1 VTEVLQD
8 LSDALAATVKTAG
21 SSVVQVEARRRLPA
35 SGIIWSS
42 DGVIVTA
49 YHAVERDENIS
60 VGLPNGQS
68 VPATLIGRDPT
79 TDLAVLR
86 AQVPTTSG
94 AQVPTTSGAQVPTTS
109 GAQVPTTSGAQVP
122 TTSGAKTAGLTQ
134 PTLADLDNLHVGHLV
149 LALGRPG
156 RTAQATLGIV
166 SALGESWRTPA
177 GGRIDRYLQTD
188 VVMYPGFS
196 GGPLV
201 NAAGQVLGLNTSAL
215 LRGISLTV
223 PTSTLSQVVQTLLT
237 HGHVRRGY
245 LGVGAQPVR
254 LPSEL
259 GQQLGQETGLL
270 LASVEPGSPADQ
282 GGLLLGDTIVALD
295 GQPVRHMDDLLALLS
310 SDRVG
315 ETLPVR
321 IVRGGQVQE
330 LKVVVGERT

>member
-1 VTEVLQD
+1 MTEVLQD
-8 LSDALAATVKTAG
+8 LSNALAATVETAG

-49 YHAVERDENIS
+49 YHVVERDENIS
-60 VGLPNGQS
+60 VGLPDGQS
-68 VPATLIGRDPT
+68 VPATLVGRDPT

-94 AQVPTTSGAQVPTTS
+94 VVPPTWGDPDS
-109 GAQVPTTSGAQVP
+109 
-122 TTSGAKTAGLTQ
+122 
-134 PTLADLDNLHVGHLV
+134 LHVGHLV
-149 LALGRPG
+149 LAVGRPG
-156 RTAQATLGIV
+156 RTVQATLGIV

-201 NAAGQVLGLNTSAL
+201 DAAGQVLGLNTSAL

-223 PTSTLSQVVQTLLT
+223 PTPTLNEVVQTLLT
-237 HGHVRRGY
+237 HGRVRRGY
-245 LGVGAQPVR
+245 LGVGAQAVR
-254 LPSEL
+254 LPAGLE
-259 GQQLGQETGLL
+259 QQLGQETGLL
-270 LASVEPGSPADQ
+270 LVSVEPGSPADQ

-310 SDRVG
+310 GDRVG
-315 ETLPVR
+315 ETMPVR

>member
-86 AQVPTTSG
+86 TQVLTTSG
-94 AQVPTTSGAQVPTTS
+94 V
-109 GAQVPTTSGAQVP
+109 
-122 TTSGAKTAGLTQ
+122 KTAGLTQ

-156 RTAQATLGIV
+156 RTVQATLGIV

-177 GGRIDRYLQTD
+177 GGRIDHYLQTD

-201 NAAGQVLGLNTSAL
+201 DTAGQVLGLNTSAL

-259 GQQLGQETGLL
+259 GQQVGQETGLL

-330 LKVVVGERT
+330 MKVVVGERT

>member
-1 VTEVLQD
+1 MTEVLQD
-8 LSDALAATVKTAG
+8 LSDALAATVKATG
-21 SSVVQVEARRRLPA
+21 SSVVRVEARRRLPA

-49 YHAVERDENIS
+49 YHVVERDENIS
-60 VGLPNGQS
+60 VGLPDGQS
-68 VPATLIGRDPT
+68 VPATLVGRDPT

-86 AQVPTTSG
+86 AQVPTASG
-94 AQVPTTSGAQVPTTS
+94 AQAPS
-109 GAQVPTTSGAQVP
+109 
-122 TTSGAKTAGLTQ
+122 LTQ
-134 PTLADLDNLHVGHLV
+134 PTLANLDNLHVGHLV

-201 NAAGQVLGLNTSAL
+201 DAAGQVLGLNTSAL

-223 PTSTLSQVVQTLLT
+223 PTPTLSEVVQTLLT
-237 HGHVRRGY
+237 HGRVRRGY

-254 LPSEL
+254 LPAGL
-259 GQQLGQETGLL
+259 GQQLGQETALL
-270 LASVEPGSPADQ
+270 LVSVEPGSPADQ

-315 ETLPVR
+315 ETMPVR

-330 LKVVVGERT
+330 LQVVVGERT